1 MNGETR
7 TINYVRAQTFGG
19 FVRRAFGLYFRN
31 FPVLCGIYLLP
42 MLPVGLWVDSF
53 QPSHGLAFQAA
64 TAVAT
69 FVEVI
74 VSGAFALAVSE
85 ICVGRHPTV
94 MASYRSLAQYAG
106 LVIWT
111 ALLVMALITVAD
123 VSLSWAEARRDAD
136 EPLLVPGLLFVI
148 GLTYLF
154 AAYTYLMFTLSVVV
168 LERVSGMDALKRS
181 IQLVRGFFWRNLGVS
196 FVTIIPMDIAILV
209 IMLSRFALYGQ
220 ERFDES
226 PSVVDNLIDSL
237 VAGVAVVPGFIV
249 VVLLYYDCRVRK
261 EQFDREQLAQELA
274 Q

>member
-1 MNGETR
+1 M
-7 TINYVRAQTFGG
+7 NYVRAQTFGG

-42 MLPVGLWVDSF
+42 MLPVGLWVTSF

-64 TAVAT
+64 TAVST
-69 FVEVI
+69 FVDVI
-74 VSGAFALAVSE
+74 VSGAFALAISE

-111 ALLVMALITVAD
+111 ALLVMAFITVAD
-123 VSLSWAEARRDAD
+123 VSLSWATARRDAG
-136 EPLLVPGLLFVI
+136 EPQLVPGLVFVV
-148 GLTYLF
+148 GLTYMF
-154 AAYTYLMFTLSVVV
+154 AAYTYLMFTLCVVV

-196 FVTIIPMDIAILV
+196 FVTIIPMAIAILV
-209 IMLSRFALYGQ
+209 IMLSHFALYGQ
-220 ERFDES
+220 EGFEES
-226 PSVVDNLIDSL
+226 PAVVENLIYSL
-237 VAGVAVVPGFIV
+237 VAGVTIVPGFIV

>member
-1 MNGETR
+1 M
-7 TINYVRAQTFGG
+7 NYVRAQTFGG

-42 MLPVGLWVDSF
+42 TIPVGLWSNSF
-53 QPSHGLAFQAA
+53 QPSDGLAFEAA

-69 FVEVI
+69 FVDVI

-94 MASYRSLAQYAG
+94 MASYRSLSQYAG

-111 ALLVMALITVAD
+111 ALLVMAFITVAD
-123 VSLSWAEARRDAD
+123 VSLSWATARRDAG
-136 EPLLVPGLLFVI
+136 EPQLVPGLVFVV
-148 GLTYLF
+148 GLTYMF

-209 IMLSRFALYGQ
+209 IMLIRFALYGQ
-220 ERFDES
+220 AQFGES

-274 Q
+274 R

>member
-1 MNGETR
+1 M
-7 TINYVRAQTFGG
+7 NYVRAQTFGG

-42 MLPVGLWVDSF
+42 MLPVGMWVNSF

-69 FVEVI
+69 FVDVI

-94 MASYRSLAQYAG
+94 MASYRSLAQYTG

-111 ALLVMALITVAD
+111 ALLVTVILTVAD
-123 VSLSWAEARRDAD
+123 VSLSWAEARLDAG
-136 EPLLVPGLLFVI
+136 EPQLVPGLVFVI
-148 GLTYLF
+148 GLTYMF

-181 IQLVRGFFWRNLGVS
+181 IQLVSGFFWRNTGV
-196 FVTIIPMDIAILV
+196 FIVTIIPMAIAFLV
-209 IMLSRFALYGQ
+209 IMLGLIALYGQ
-220 ERFDES
+220 EQFGES
-226 PSVVDNLIDSL
+226 PSVVDNLISL
-237 VAGVAVVPGFIV
+237 VPGVAVVPGFIV

-274 Q
+274 R

>member
-1 MNGETR
+1 M
-7 TINYVRAQTFGG
+7 NYVRAQTFGD

-42 MLPVGLWVDSF
+42 MLPVGLWVTSF

-69 FVEVI
+69 FVDVI

-111 ALLVMALITVAD
+111 ALLVTVILTVAN
-123 VSLSWAEARRDAD
+123 VSLSWAAARLDAG
-136 EPLLVPGLLFVI
+136 EPQVVPILVFVI
-148 GLTYLF
+148 GLTYMF

-181 IQLVRGFFWRNLGVS
+181 IQLVSGFFWRNVGVLI
-196 FVTIIPMDIAILV
+196 VTIIPMVIAILV
-209 IMLSRFALYGQ
+209 IMLGRIALYGQ
-220 ERFDES
+220 EQFGES

-237 VAGVAVVPGFIV
+237 VAGVAVVPGYIV